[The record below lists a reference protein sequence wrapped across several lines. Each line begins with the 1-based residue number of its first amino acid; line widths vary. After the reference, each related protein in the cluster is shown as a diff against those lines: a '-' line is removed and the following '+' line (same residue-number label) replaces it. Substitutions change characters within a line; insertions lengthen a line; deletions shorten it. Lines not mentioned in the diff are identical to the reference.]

1 MGGGG
6 NTPSLSELLNL
17 FYPVGSY
24 YYTDN
29 NNFDP
34 NISFGGT
41 WNKIDSNLTLRQ
53 CSDTHTIGS
62 VYGEETHTLT
72 SEELPS
78 LEIPIYLNGKNML
91 CCVGPVQAGISSG
104 GSTSYDISKLTYQ
117 NLRAIYNSQNTPMN
131 NIGPSLAVNIW
142 HRVE

>member
-1 MGGGG
+1 
-6 NTPSLSELLNL
+6 
-17 FYPVGSY
+17 
-24 YYTDN
+24 
-29 NNFDP
+29 
-34 NISFGGT
+34 
-41 WNKIDSNLTLRQ
+41 
-53 CSDTHTIGS
+53 
-62 VYGEETHTLT
+62 
-72 SEELPS
+72 
-78 LEIPIYLNGKNML
+78 ML